1 MDIGQ
6 ILGKIVESKITF
18 GLRFGVITARTNG
31 NTRVSLTISG
41 GTTAI
46 TGIRYLASYT
56 PTVSD
61 VVVCLVNDNDVIVLG
76 KLT

>member
-6 ILGKIVESKITF
+6 ILGKIVEGKITF
-18 GLRFGVITARTNG
+18 GLHFGVITARTNS
-31 NTRVSLTISG
+31 NTRVSLKISG

-56 PTVSD
+56 PTVND
-61 VVVCLVNDNDVIVLG
+61 VVVCLMNDNDVIVLG

>member
-6 ILGKIVESKITF
+6 ILGKIVEGKITF
-18 GLRFGVITARTNG
+18 GLRFGVITARTNT
-31 NTRVSLTISG
+31 NTRVSLTLSG
-41 GTTAI
+41 STTAI

-61 VVVCLVNDNDVIVLG
+61 VVVCLVNDNDVIVIG
-76 KLT
+76 KLV